1 MSTILQL
8 KAIIQMQIFIL
19 HVLCHNI
26 FPKDKHVICKRYIY
40 IHTHENSNLDF
51 LSPPVMGLAT
61 ELEMMTQAFTLAS
74 RAQVR

>member
-1 MSTILQL
+1 
-8 KAIIQMQIFIL
+8 MQIFIL

-26 FPKDKHVICKRYIY
+26 FPKDKHVICKRYKYIY
-40 IHTHENSNLDF
+40 ISTHENSNLDF

-61 ELEMMTQAFTLAS
+61 ELEMMTQAFKLAS